1 MSLAKKLIKHFSG
14 RNAFSVV
21 LIIIA
26 LHLIIM
32 AVYMNGDRL
41 ERRAEKRD
49 AVIQKIV
56 NVINLIYATPISNRE
71 EAISA
76 LTDPYLD
83 ASITEKPLWSLRFK
97 NVSYWKISQA
107 LRQQLG
113 LFSISIRLQPDQ
125 WLNIHATIYS
135 HFLLTQLI
143 FFGIEFIVFAL
154 ILACLW
160 FVGRFTKPFRSFIE
174 MAERLGLD
182 PNSKL
187 LPIDGPL
194 VVKEASAA
202 MNRMQQRIQELIRD
216 RTQILAAISHDLRT
230 PITRLRLRAQFIED
244 EDVSNSL
251 LSDLNE
257 METMIKET
265 MAFAK
270 DDQINEE
277 KKQIDLVS
285 LVESVCDDFADQGH
299 QVRFKPANHR
309 IGFPGRPVAMRR
321 ALDNLVGNA
330 VRYAN
335 NVDVTIYKREAM
347 IYILI
352 KDDGPGIPEKDLD
365 RVFAPF
371 YRAES
376 SRSRDTGGVGLGLA
390 VCQEIIKSHFGQI
403 YLHNRS
409 RGGLCAVVELPADH
423 EFGQS

>member
-1 MSLAKKLIKHFSG
+1 MSLAKKFIRHFSG
-14 RNAFSVV
+14 RNAFSIV

-26 LHLIIM
+26 LHLVIM

-41 ERRAEKRD
+41 ERRSEKRD

-56 NVINLIYATPISNRE
+56 NVINLIYATPVANRE
-71 EAISA
+71 QAVEA

-83 ASITEKPLWSLRFK
+83 ASITDKPLWNLRFK
-97 NVSYWKISQA
+97 EASYWKISQA
-107 LRQQLG
+107 LRRQLG
-113 LFSISIRLQPDQ
+113 LFSISIQLQSNQ

-143 FFGIEFIVFAL
+143 FFGIEFFVFAIIL
-154 ILACLW
+154 ISLW
-160 FVGRFTKPFRSFIE
+160 FVGRFTRPFRSFIE

-251 LSDLNE
+251 LDDLNE

-265 MAFAK
+265 MSFAR

-285 LVESVCDDFADQGH
+285 LVESVCDAFVDQGYT
-299 QVRFKPANHR
+299 VRFKPANHR
-309 IGFPGRPVAMRR
+309 IAFLGRPVALRR

-330 VRYAN
+330 VRYAKT
-335 NVDVTIYKREAM
+335 VDVTIYCRDET
-347 IYILI
+347 IYVLI

-371 YRAES
+371 YRTES

-390 VCQEIIKSHFGQI
+390 VCQEIVKAHFGHI

-409 RGGLCAVVELPADH
+409 RGGLCAVVELPAK
-423 EFGQS
+423 

>member
-1 MSLAKKLIKHFSG
+1 MSIAKKLIKQFSG
-14 RNAFSVV
+14 RNAFSIV

-49 AVIQKIV
+49 AVIQKII
-56 NVINLIYATPISNRE
+56 NVINLLYATPVSNRE
-71 EAISA
+71 EAVKA
-76 LTDPYLD
+76 LSDPYLD
-83 ASITEKPLWSLRFK
+83 ASISDKPLWALKFTEA
-97 NVSYWKISQA
+97 SYWKISQA

-113 LFSISIRLQPDQ
+113 LFSISVQLQPGQ

-143 FFGIEFIVFAL
+143 FFGIEFFIFSI
-154 ILACLW
+154 ILGCLW
-160 FVGRFTKPFRSFIE
+160 FVGRFTKPFKSFIE

-202 MNRMQQRIQELIRD
+202 MNRMQHRIQELIRD

-230 PITRLRLRAQFIED
+230 PITRLRLRVQFIED
-244 EDVSNSL
+244 EDLSNSL
-251 LSDLNE
+251 LADLSE

-277 KKQIDLVS
+277 KTQIDLVS
-285 LVESVCDDFADQGH
+285 LVGAVCEAFADQGH
-299 QVRFKPANHR
+299 NVVAKIPDHR
-309 IGFPGRPVAMRR
+309 IGFSGRPVAMRR

-330 VRYAN
+330 VRYGK
-335 NVDVTIYKREAM
+335 NVEVIIYSRDGI

-371 YRAES
+371 YRTES

-403 YLHNRS
+403 YLHNRTQ
-409 RGGLCAVVELPADH
+409 GGLCAVIELPV
-423 EFGQS
+423 E

>member
-1 MSLAKKLIKHFSG
+1 MSITKRLIQHFSG
-14 RNAFSVV
+14 RNAFSLV

-41 ERRAEKRD
+41 ERRSEKRD
-49 AVIQKIV
+49 AVIQKII
-56 NVINLIYATPISNRE
+56 NVINLIYATPVTNRE
-71 EAISA
+71 QAVRA

-83 ASITEKPLWSLRFK
+83 ASISSKPLWSLQFK
-97 NVSYWKISQA
+97 EASYWKISQA
-107 LRQQLG
+107 LRRQLG
-113 LFSISIRLQPDQ
+113 LFSISIRLQGDQ
-125 WLNIHATIYS
+125 WLNVHATIYS

-143 FFGIEFIVFAL
+143 FFGVEFLIFAIVL
-154 ILACLW
+154 TCLW

-244 EDVSNSL
+244 EDIANSL
-251 LSDLNE
+251 SDDLNE

-265 MAFAK
+265 MAFAR

-285 LVESVCDDFADQGH
+285 LVESVCEAFIDQGYSITCDI
-299 QVRFKPANHR
+299 PNSR
-309 IGFPGRPVAMRR
+309 IGFLGRPVAMRR
-321 ALDNLVGNA
+321 ALDNLVNNA
-330 VRYAN
+330 VRYAK
-335 NVDVTIYKREAM
+335 NVEVSTYRRDDVV
-347 IYILI
+347 YILI
-352 KDDGPGIPEKDLD
+352 KDDGPGIPEKELD

-371 YRAES
+371 YRAET

-390 VCQEIIKSHFGQI
+390 VCQEIVKSHFGHI

-409 RGGLCAVVELPADH
+409 RGGLCAVIELPVA
-423 EFGQS
+423 QN

>member
-1 MSLAKKLIKHFSG
+1 MSVAKKLIKQFSG

-49 AVIQKIV
+49 AVIQKII
-56 NVINLIYATPISNRE
+56 NVINLLYATPVSNRQ
-71 EAISA
+71 EAVKA
-76 LTDPYLD
+76 LSDPYLD
-83 ASITEKPLWSLRFK
+83 ASISDKPLWALKFTEA
-97 NVSYWKISQA
+97 SYWKISQA
-107 LRQQLG
+107 LRRQLG
-113 LFSISIRLQPDQ
+113 LFSISLQLQPGQ

-143 FFGIEFIVFAL
+143 FFGIEFFIFSI
-154 ILACLW
+154 ILGSLW
-160 FVGRFTKPFRSFIE
+160 FVGRFTKPFKSFIE

-202 MNRMQQRIQELIRD
+202 MNRMQHRIQELIRD

-230 PITRLRLRAQFIED
+230 PITRLRLRVQFIED
-244 EDVSNSL
+244 EDLSNSL
-251 LSDLNE
+251 LADLSE

-277 KKQIDLVS
+277 KTQIDLVS
-285 LVESVCDDFADQGH
+285 LVGAVCEAFADQGH
-299 QVRFKPANHR
+299 KVVAKIPDHR
-309 IGFPGRPVAMRR
+309 IGFSGRPVAMRR

-330 VRYAN
+330 VRYGK
-335 NVDVTIYKREAM
+335 NVEVIIYSRDGI
-347 IYILI
+347 IYILV

-403 YLHNRS
+403 YLHNRTQ
-409 RGGLCAVVELPADH
+409 GGLCAVIELPV
-423 EFGQS
+423 E